1 LPLGITAFIIALA
14 QPLLGIQPFKEAL
27 EPFFD
32 PIIALFF
39 GVLLLAIA
47 FEKHDLDEV
56 LASYVVERL
65 GNNARTLILGMM
77 FIAAFLAMWMTI
89 TATAALMIP
98 LVLKLKLKSENSKDT
113 ENFSKITVLAM
124 AYSASA
130 GAIASLIGTPPNL
143 IAAGTLQRML
153 DYNLTFLKWSFYG
166 VPLTFILIF
175 SIWILLFR
183 IFPIKEKT
191 VQKPVKREI
200 TSLNIKQKLT
210 LAIFIFS
217 VFLWITRS
225 IPDPL
230 ASLIGWS
237 GHGISESIVAILAAI
252 MLFLLGLLGQN
263 DISKVDWNT
272 LLLFGGG
279 LSLGSA
285 MQVSG
290 LANWIGQNMATLVG
304 GESQIAILFVLGFS
318 TLIFTII
325 ASNTACAN
333 IFVPISIS
341 VGLAVGANPVMLAV
355 FTAIVSTL
363 DFTLPVGTPANAIAY
378 STGKIKMK
386 EMIKAGLLLDI
397 IGVLIAISFGLTIWN
412 LIP

>member
-1 LPLGITAFIIALA
+1 M
-14 QPLLGIQPFKEAL
+14 
-27 EPFFD
+27 
-32 PIIALFF
+32 
-39 GVLLLAIA
+39 A

-65 GNNARTLILGMM
+65 GNNARTLVLGMM

-98 LVLKLKLKSENSKDT
+98 LVLKLKLESRNNTDV
-113 ENFSKITVLAM
+113 ENFSKITILGM

-143 IAAGTLQRML
+143 IAAGTLQRMVN
-153 DYNLTFLKWSFYG
+153 YNLTFLKWSFYG
-166 VPLTFILIF
+166 VPITIILIF
-175 SIWILLFR
+175 SIWALLFK
-183 IFPIKEKT
+183 IFPIKQKI

-200 TSLNIKQKLT
+200 TSLNIRQKLT
-210 LAIFIFS
+210 LAIFIIS

-225 IPDPL
+225 IPDPI
-230 ASLIGWS
+230 ATAIGWS
-237 GHGISESIVAILAAI
+237 GHGISESMVAILAAI

-304 GESQIAILFVLGFS
+304 GESQIAIFFILGFS

-341 VGLAVGANPVMLAV
+341 VGLAVGANPVVLAV

-363 DFTLPVGTPANAIAY
+363 DFTLPIGTPANAIAY

-386 EMIKAGLLLDI
+386 EMVKAGLLLDI
-397 IGVLIAISFGLTIWN
+397 IGVLIAIFFGLTIWN